1 MLFRGEFS
9 TFGFCPRTH
18 RQRDYFHSVD
28 AAKMQL
34 FTFQPERS
42 ILGKVEKNST
52 LLIEIYVKSLLRN
65 DQSVH
70 NERDF
75 HRYFTKSYD
84 LQKIFGPF
92 TYLAK

>member
-70 NERDF
+70 N
-75 HRYFTKSYD
+75 S
-84 LQKIFGPF
+84 IFKETF
-92 TYLAK
+92 IDT